1 VRKRTILGWLSVSLR
16 ISSLIVLLPF
26 TLKYLNSSEFL
37 FWQLMQSFVIL
48 GIALDFGM
56 TPTFS
61 RYFSYA
67 LGLPKEDA
75 EDRLNKLYA
84 TLNKVILF
92 RVLPILFFL
101 IIFGFFVLFNQIKDN
116 QSFQI
121 VFLLYS
127 IMILFQICVNSR
139 IGVLIGI
146 DKIELVRAYEIIF
159 NLLQISLLIIVLYFT
174 SSLVLL
180 VITHTLSVIFSFILL
195 GIIVNMHGIENGEFS
210 KKVMEEIQTVILKT
224 GSGILISQIL
234 IQAPPLLLSNF
245 LYGPKLSEFLIF
257 SRIVQALCQISNV
270 FIYQSMPLI
279 NKSEEEK
286 DLNFQK
292 KLIKIEFFKTFS
304 TYYILSFILFVTL
317 PLFINYIPG
326 EIDLTRSLLTYVIFL
341 YAFERILAISN
352 QLESVK
358 KFINWSQTYLLV
370 GLVSCFSIFAFAVY
384 SKISIENVIISLSF
398 GYFISII
405 FFKFGKI
412 RLFYGDF
419 VNYLISASIVPII
432 LFICA
437 IL

>member
-1 VRKRTILGWLSVSLR
+1 MRKRTILGWLSVSLR

-37 FWQLMQSFVIL
+37 YWQLMQSFVIL

-67 LGLPKEDA
+67 LGLPKEDV

-84 TLNKVILF
+84 TLNKVILL

-101 IIFGFFVLFNQIKDN
+101 IICGFFVLFNQIKDN

-146 DKIELVRAYEIIF
+146 DKIELVRTYEIIF

-195 GIIVNMHGIENGEFS
+195 SMIVNMHGIENGEFS
-210 KKVMEEIQTVILKT
+210 KKVMDEIQTVILKT

-257 SRIVQALCQISNV
+257 SRIVQALCQIANV

-304 TYYILSFILFVTL
+304 TYYILSFILFITL

-370 GLVSCFSIFAFAVY
+370 GLVSCFSIFGFAAY
-384 SKISIENVIISLSF
+384 SQISIENVIISLSF
-398 GYFISII
+398 GYFITII
-405 FFKFGKI
+405 LFKFRKI

-419 VNYLISASIVPII
+419 VNYLIGASIVPVI
-432 LFICA
+432 LFIYA